1 MCAGRGSRYLGTIRK
16 NWNITMATQ
25 QEKLDNLS
33 ALLNDI
39 LSEKNQDT
47 NIVELSYL
55 KFNGDIEGKG
65 LIWAGRGHTK
75 QFVYQ
80 PSPDRFFSSETIDL
94 AKDRAV
100 TINGVKI
107 IDDKELGTSITK
119 SSLREVGRL
128 RGLIVDGS
136 LSVNQF
142 LYYNATSDRLGLGT
156 EEPNAALSIC
166 DQGVEIVIGSREY
179 NKAGIGV
186 YNSSDLELI
195 TDNTT
200 RITISAGGNIEL
212 GNRNNGPIQVLV
224 HGTMGI
230 NVGTPDPRTN
240 LHIGGAIKFN
250 DTLHL
255 KGTRPPEGGSF
266 KQGDIV
272 WNSEPQQRHYVGW
285 ICIQSGNPG
294 IWAQF
299 GEIR

>member
-1 MCAGRGSRYLGTIRK
+1 
-16 NWNITMATQ
+16 MATQ

-75 QFVYQ
+75 QLVYQ

-94 AKDRAV
+94 AKDRAL
-100 TINGVKI
+100 TINGIKI

-166 DQGVEIVIGSREY
+166 DEGVEIVIGAREY
-179 NKAGIGV
+179 NKAGIGA

>member
-1 MCAGRGSRYLGTIRK
+1 
-16 NWNITMATQ
+16 MATQ
-25 QEKLDNLS
+25 EEKLDNLS
-33 ALLNDI
+33 KLLKEI
-39 LSEKNQDT
+39 LDEKNQDT

-75 QFVYQ
+75 QLVYQ
-80 PSPDRFFSSETIDL
+80 PDPDRFFSSETIDL

-100 TINGVKI
+100 TINGVKV
-107 IDDKELGTSITK
+107 IDDKELGTSVTK

-142 LYYNATSDRLGLGT
+142 LYYNAVSDRLGLGT

-166 DQGVEIVIGSREY
+166 DEGVEIVIGAREY
-179 NKAGIGV
+179 NKAGIGA

-200 RITISAGGNIEL
+200 RVTISAGGNIEL

-224 HGTMGI
+224 HGTMGV

-240 LHIGGAIKFN
+240 LHVGGAIKFN

>member
-1 MCAGRGSRYLGTIRK
+1 
-16 NWNITMATQ
+16 MATQ

-75 QFVYQ
+75 QLVYQ

-166 DQGVEIVIGSREY
+166 DEGVEIVIGAREY
-179 NKAGIGV
+179 NKAGIGA

-200 RITISAGGNIEL
+200 RVSIAAGGNIEL

-224 HGTMGI
+224 HGTMGV

-240 LHIGGAIKFN
+240 LHVGGAIKFN

>member
-1 MCAGRGSRYLGTIRK
+1 MGTVWK
-16 NWNITMATQ
+16 NRNITMATQ

-75 QFVYQ
+75 QLVYQ

-100 TINGVKI
+100 TINGIKI

-166 DQGVEIVIGSREY
+166 DQGVEIVIGAREY

-200 RITISAGGNIEL
+200 RVTISAGGNIEL
-212 GNRNNGPIQVLV
+212 GNRNNGPVQVLV

-230 NVGTPDPRTN
+230 NVVTPDPRTN

-272 WNSEPQQRHYVGW
+272 WNSEPQQRNYVGW

>member
-1 MCAGRGSRYLGTIRK
+1 
-16 NWNITMATQ
+16 MATQ

-94 AKDRAV
+94 AKDRAL
-100 TINGVKI
+100 TINGIKI
-107 IDDKELGTSITK
+107 IDDKELGSTIVK

-142 LYYNATSDRLGLGT
+142 LYYNAASDRLGLGT

-166 DQGVEIVIGSREY
+166 DQGVEIVIGAREY

-200 RITISAGGNIEL
+200 RITIGAGGNIEL

-240 LHIGGAIKFN
+240 LHVGGAIKFN

-294 IWAQF
+294 VWAQF

>member
-1 MCAGRGSRYLGTIRK
+1 
-16 NWNITMATQ
+16 MATQ
-25 QEKLDNLS
+25 EEKLDNLS
-33 ALLNDI
+33 KLLKEI
-39 LSEKNQDT
+39 LDEKNQDT

-75 QFVYQ
+75 QLVYQ

-94 AKDRAV
+94 AKDRAL
-100 TINGVKI
+100 TINGIKV

-166 DQGVEIVIGSREY
+166 DEGVEIVIGAREY
-179 NKAGIGV
+179 NKAGIGA

-200 RITISAGGNIEL
+200 RISIAAGGNIEL

-224 HGTMGI
+224 HGTMGV

>member
-1 MCAGRGSRYLGTIRK
+1 
-16 NWNITMATQ
+16 MATQ
-25 QEKLDNLS
+25 EEKLDNLS
-33 ALLNDI
+33 KLLKEI
-39 LSEKNQDT
+39 LDEKNQDT

-75 QFVYQ
+75 QLVYQ

-142 LYYNATSDRLGLGT
+142 LYYNATSDRLGIGT

-166 DQGVEIVIGSREY
+166 DEGVEIVIGAREY
-179 NKAGIGV
+179 NKAGIGA

-200 RITISAGGNIEL
+200 RISIAAGGNIEL

-224 HGTMGI
+224 HGTMGV

-240 LHIGGAIKFN
+240 LHVGGAIKFN

>member
-1 MCAGRGSRYLGTIRK
+1 LCAGRGSRYLGTIRK

-75 QFVYQ
+75 QLVYQ

>member
-1 MCAGRGSRYLGTIRK
+1 MGTVWK
-16 NWNITMATQ
+16 NRNIIMATQ

-75 QFVYQ
+75 QLVYQ

-107 IDDKELGTSITK
+107 IDDKELGTSVTK

-166 DQGVEIVIGSREY
+166 DEGVEIVIGAREY
-179 NKAGIGV
+179 NKAGIGA

-200 RITISAGGNIEL
+200 RVTISAGGNIEL
-212 GNRNNGPIQVLV
+212 GNRNNGPVQVLV
-224 HGTMGI
+224 HGNMGV
-230 NVGTPDPRTN
+230 NVGTPDPRAN

-272 WNSEPQQRHYVGW
+272 WNSEPQQRNYVGW

>member
-1 MCAGRGSRYLGTIRK
+1 
-16 NWNITMATQ
+16 MATQ

-75 QFVYQ
+75 QLVYQ
-80 PSPDRFFSSETIDL
+80 PSPDRFFISETIDL
-94 AKDRAV
+94 AKDKHLS
-100 TINGVKI
+100 INGIKI
-107 IDDKELGTSITK
+107 IDDQELGTSIIK
-119 SSLREVGRL
+119 SNLREVGRL

-136 LSVNQF
+136 MSINQF

-166 DQGVEIVIGSREY
+166 DEGVEIVIGAREY
-179 NKAGIGV
+179 NKAGIGA
-186 YNSSDLELI
+186 YNSSDLELV

-212 GNRNNGPIQVLV
+212 GNRNNGPIQVSVLNCSAY
-224 HGTMGI
+224 TSCS
-230 NVGTPDPRTN
+230 PSRFF
-240 LHIGGAIKFN
+240 LFEFWKFIDQEYNSN
-250 DTLHL
+250 D
-255 KGTRPPEGGSF
+255 E
-266 KQGDIV
+266 
-272 WNSEPQQRHYVGW
+272 
-285 ICIQSGNPG
+285 
-294 IWAQF
+294 
-299 GEIR
+299 

>member
-1 MCAGRGSRYLGTIRK
+1 
-16 NWNITMATQ
+16 MATQ

-166 DQGVEIVIGSREY
+166 DQGVEIVIGAREY

-200 RITISAGGNIEL
+200 RITIGAGGNIEL

-230 NVGTPDPRTN
+230 NVSTPDPRTN
-240 LHIGGAIKFN
+240 LHVGGAIKFN

>member
-1 MCAGRGSRYLGTIRK
+1 
-16 NWNITMATQ
+16 MATQ

-75 QFVYQ
+75 QLVYQ

>member
-1 MCAGRGSRYLGTIRK
+1 
-16 NWNITMATQ
+16 MATQ

-75 QFVYQ
+75 QLVYQ
-80 PSPDRFFSSETIDL
+80 PNPDRFFSSETIDL

-166 DQGVEIVIGSREY
+166 DQGVEIVVGAREY
-179 NKAGIGV
+179 NKAV
-186 YNSSDLELI
+186 
-195 TDNTT
+195 
-200 RITISAGGNIEL
+200 
-212 GNRNNGPIQVLV
+212 
-224 HGTMGI
+224 
-230 NVGTPDPRTN
+230 
-240 LHIGGAIKFN
+240 
-250 DTLHL
+250 
-255 KGTRPPEGGSF
+255 
-266 KQGDIV
+266 
-272 WNSEPQQRHYVGW
+272 
-285 ICIQSGNPG
+285 
-294 IWAQF
+294 
-299 GEIR
+299 